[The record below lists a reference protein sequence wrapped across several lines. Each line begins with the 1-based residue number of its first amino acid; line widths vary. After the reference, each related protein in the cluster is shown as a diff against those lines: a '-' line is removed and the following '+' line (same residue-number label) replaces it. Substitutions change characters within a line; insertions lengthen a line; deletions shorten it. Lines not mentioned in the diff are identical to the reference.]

1 MAGFWFLAV
10 CVQCNGGLDN
20 VIAHP
25 EQFMPMPFD
34 NRHRRTDWVNS
45 HMEGTGHAILLM
57 DQPDRRNDDNDAT
70 KEDTHVPQH

>member
-1 MAGFWFLAV
+1 MADVWYLAV
-10 CVQCNGGLDN
+10 CVQCNGGLEH
-20 VIAHP
+20 VMAHP
-25 EQFMPMPFD
+25 EEFLPMPFD

-70 KEDTHVPQH
+70 KEDTHDPQH